1 MKKLKYKLLLLSL
14 TSSLIYAQDFDKSFL
29 DSLPDQV
36 KSDLLDETQLK
47 KDQEQIQYRRPSTF
61 VQKSEKGSTN
71 RFGAEIFSMMQST
84 LMPINEPNFNDSY
97 VLDFGDVLELQII
110 GQKTKNSKLP
120 VKRDGSIII
129 DDIGKVYVAGQSL
142 KAAVEL
148 ITKKIKKA
156 LLGVDVNISL
166 INVRDIQVIVGGNAF
181 NPGVYTLNGNSN
193 IFHALTISGG
203 PSDQGSFRS
212 ISLIR
217 DQKEIETIDLYE
229 IFIMKKANFNTR
241 LRSGDLIFINPALNI
256 VSIGGGV
263 KRPGVYEVKASET
276 YANLIYYANGISNLA
291 DTSDISL
298 YRIDNGKMKSF
309 KFNKLSDIYSL
320 RTQENDN
327 FIIRRY
333 PFRSVTILG
342 AVKNPG
348 SYLMNE
354 GDGLYDLIIK
364 SGGYSSTAYPFGG
377 ILENETAKLVNEM
390 ANKEL
395 YKNFIN
401 SIASAPSDSENGAT
415 NLAFLLDELK
425 SSEASGR
432 IAAEFDIDILKNNP
446 EQDTTLQDKDLITI
460 PEFPNHVYVFG
471 EVASPGT
478 SKYLDGSNILYYVN
492 KKGGLTAD
500 ADKRKIFALLP
511 NGETLQIS
519 NKNIFMKNKTDFT
532 LYPGTVIFIPKK
544 TGGVFA
550 AQTAQA
556 YAAILGNIGVSLA
569 SISVLKD

>member
-1 MKKLKYKLLLLSL
+1 MKQIQYKLLLLSL
-14 TSSLIYAQDFDKSFL
+14 TSSLVYAQDFDKSFL

-36 KSDLLDETQLK
+36 KSDLLAETQLK

-61 VQKSEKGSTN
+61 IQKSEKEVSN

-84 LMPINEPNFNDSY
+84 LMPINEPNFDDSY

-120 VKRDGSIII
+120 VNRDGSITI
-129 DDIGKVYVAGQSL
+129 DDIGKVFVAGQSL
-142 KAAVEL
+142 KTAIEL
-148 ITKKIKKA
+148 ISNKIKKV

-217 DQKEIETIDLYE
+217 DKKEIETIDLYE
-229 IFIMKKANFNTR
+229 IFIMKKANFNSR
-241 LRSGDLIFINPALNI
+241 LRSGDLVFINPALNI
-256 VSIGGGV
+256 VSVSGGV

-276 YANLIYYANGISNLA
+276 FANLIYYANGVSNLA

-298 YRIDNGKMKSF
+298 YRIDNGKMKTL
-309 KFNKLSDIYSL
+309 KFTKLSDIYGL
-320 RTQENDN
+320 KTEDNDN
-327 FIIRRY
+327 FIIRRF
-333 PFRSVTILG
+333 PFRTVTILG

-348 SYLMNE
+348 SYLMSE
-354 GDGLYDLIIK
+354 GDGLYDIITK
-364 SGGYSSTAYPFGG
+364 SGGYSSAAYPFGG

-401 SIASAPSDSENGAT
+401 TIASAPTNTENGAT
-415 NLAFLLDELK
+415 NLAFLLDELQ
-425 SSEASGR
+425 STEASGR

-446 EQDTTLQDKDLITI
+446 ELDIKLQDKDIITI
-460 PEFPNHVYVFG
+460 PELPNHVYVYG
-471 EVASPGT
+471 EVSSPGT
-478 SKYLDGSNILYYVN
+478 SKFVIGSDIQYYIA
-492 KKGGLTAD
+492 KKGGMTSD
-500 ADKRKIFALLP
+500 ADKSKIFALLP
-511 NGETLQIS
+511 NGETIQIS
-519 NKNIFMKNKTDFT
+519 NKNIFMKSKNDLTI
-532 LYPGTVIFIPKK
+532 YPGTVIFIPKK